1 LSSSFL
7 ATEKGTVRK
16 KWTGMLP
23 VALLYPNTYQLAVS
37 SLGFQLVYSQLNDFP
52 DVVCERFVYPSANAP
67 LRSLES
73 NRPLGDFAVV
83 LASISFED
91 DYPRLAALLSAGGIE
106 PFALDRAQRKIEPG
120 SPLVILG
127 GVAVFMNPEPLA
139 PFADIMV
146 IGEAEPV
153 LDRLVDKIRDQFA
166 RGRERRDFL
175 LDVGRL
181 LPGCYVPS
189 LYSFEFG
196 ADGRVLSVRHEPG
209 LPDRVTRVA
218 AARLET
224 ASHSRLL
231 SPDAELGMFMTE
243 LGRGCSMGCR
253 FCAAGFIYRPPRRW
267 DVETILKGLHAC
279 PAEMHRIGLLGMEM
293 AGQEVLDRV
302 SAYLEENACSL
313 SFSSLRADRISSK
326 LLSLLSRSGLKS
338 VAIAPDG
345 CSERLRRVINKGLT
359 EEDLLGAA
367 EKLVGAGIVNLKLYV
382 MVGLP
387 TETEEDL
394 EEMVCLVKRLQERIL
409 PIGRTRGRVSEIT
422 LSVNSFVPK
431 PWTPFQYVS
440 FGGLAPEIAKQR
452 RNEKE
457 ALAALKEKI
466 SYLRKGLAHVANLRI
481 KVDRPERV
489 LQQAVYARGDRRLG
503 PVLLD
508 IGVHGLTLKQ
518 ALKKHGLTAW
528 EYAIRPRDNHE
539 QFCWDVIDHGI
550 RKEYLWQEFGK
561 SMQEKSTIPC
571 NPARCKSC
579 GVCNEQASA

>member
-1 LSSSFL
+1 
-7 ATEKGTVRK
+7 
-16 KWTGMLP
+16 M
-23 VALLYPNTYQLAVS
+23 ALLYPNTYPLAAS
-37 SLGFQLVYSQLNDFP
+37 SLGFQLVYSQLNDFA
-52 DVVCERFVYPSANAP
+52 DVVCERFVYPSIDEP

-83 LASISFED
+83 FASISFED
-91 DYPRLAALLSAGGIE
+91 DYPRLVALLSAGNIE
-106 PFALDRAQRKIEPG
+106 PFAAARTRQETGPG

-153 LDRLVDKIRDQFA
+153 LAPLVGKIRDLFN
-166 RGRERRDFL
+166 RGRKRRDFL
-175 LDVGRL
+175 LDTGRS

-189 LYSFEFG
+189 LYSWQFS
-196 ADGRVLSVRHEPG
+196 ADGRVLSSGHEPG
-209 LPDRVTRVA
+209 LPDRVTRVTA
-218 AARLET
+218 ACPDT

-231 SPDAELGMFMTE
+231 SPEAELGMFMAE

-267 DVETILKGLHAC
+267 DVETILNGLDAC
-279 PAEMHRIGLLGMEM
+279 PGGVDRVGLLGMEM

-302 SAYLEENACSL
+302 SAYLEDHACSL

-338 VAIAPDG
+338 AAIAPDG

-359 EEDLLGAA
+359 EEDLLAAA

-387 TETEEDL
+387 TETEDDL
-394 EEMVCLVKRLQERIL
+394 EEMVLLVKRLQERIL
-409 PIGRTRGRVSEIT
+409 PIGRARGRVSEIT
-422 LSVNSFVPK
+422 LSINSFVPK

-440 FGGLAPEIAKQR
+440 FGGLAPETAEHCR
-452 RNEKE
+452 DEKT
-457 ALAALKEKI
+457 AIMALKGKI
-466 SYLRKGLAHVANLRI
+466 SYLRKGLAHVANLWI

-508 IGVHGLTLKQ
+508 IGVHGLTLRQ
-518 ALKKHGLTAW
+518 ALKKHALTAW
-528 EYAIRPRDNHE
+528 EYAVRPRDNHE

-550 RKEYLWQEFGK
+550 QKDYLWREFRK
-561 SMQEKSTIPC
+561 SMKEKSTVPC
-571 NPARCKSC
+571 DTARCKSC
-579 GVCNEQASA
+579 GVCNEKISA